1 MGIVRQCRK
10 CGEDVRPYDLAER
23 PLCESC
29 IGELEAR
36 VKELEAERDEARR
49 EVCFL
54 EETVVSEQ
62 GYSEDAQELA
72 TARGWSYLFIG
83 KKE

>member
-1 MGIVRQCRK
+1 MTDNKPTCPAGWASCSAR
-10 CGEDVRPYDLAER
+10 AE
-23 PLCESC
+23 LQAAES
-29 IGELEAR
+29 R